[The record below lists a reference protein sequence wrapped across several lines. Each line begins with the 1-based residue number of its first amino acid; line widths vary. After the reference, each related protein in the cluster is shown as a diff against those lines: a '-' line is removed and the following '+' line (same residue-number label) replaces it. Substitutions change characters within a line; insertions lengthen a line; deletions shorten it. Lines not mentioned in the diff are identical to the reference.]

1 MMAMLLTMMMTIHE
15 AVTDVRYLFHKL
27 IQTYVYTMS
36 TSSACWNRG
45 ELAIARL
52 RNCGRNSSAMSYACY
67 EEKSGRPSL
76 LATLMYAHG
85 RLHVRR

>member
-1 MMAMLLTMMMTIHE
+1 MMAMLLTMMMIHE
-15 AVTDVRYLFHKL
+15 AVTDVRYLSHKS
-27 IQTYVYTMS
+27 IQTNVNTMS

-67 EEKSGRPSL
+67 GEKSGRPSL

>member
-1 MMAMLLTMMMTIHE
+1 MMMRCSDDCAIS
-15 AVTDVRYLFHKL
+15 FHIL

-36 TSSACWNRG
+36 CASACWNRG

-52 RNCGRNSSAMSYACY
+52 LNCGRNSSAMSYACY
-67 EEKSGRPSL
+67 DEKSGQPSL